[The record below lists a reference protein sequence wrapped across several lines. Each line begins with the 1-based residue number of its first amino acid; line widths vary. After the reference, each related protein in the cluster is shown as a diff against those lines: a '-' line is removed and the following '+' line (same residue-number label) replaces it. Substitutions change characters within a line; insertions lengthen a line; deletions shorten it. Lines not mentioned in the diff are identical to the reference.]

1 MINEEKA
8 SEESSGSER
17 EFDTAKLKSRNI
29 QSAGTNEQASK
40 EDIDG
45 ILGPLA
51 MQLVG

>member
-17 EFDTAKLKSRNI
+17 EFDTKLKSRNI

-51 MQLVG
+51 MQLVD